1 LDIDRLTQIIEAEVR
16 KALSELA
23 NPPRQVERKKILAVF
38 TSGCACQNTALT
50 QIEQLIAADYD
61 VTAVLSPIAVE
72 LMGVQIENI
81 KGINAVL
88 TKGFAADISNMVEAA
103 EVIVVPLL
111 SRTAAAKLALGIADE
126 LALMVVMQGLITGKP
141 VIAAQ
146 NAADPQGVNCPFLA
160 TENTPPALIQLAKN
174 YLKTLASFGMK
185 LVDAAQLADVIMNK
199 PQTTVHKATTPLP
212 PLSPLIPL
220 TKGGRGVVRGT
231 AERSEYS
238 PISDKS
244 GKPLITQSVIAALAE
259 DVKTLTIPNPAIVT
273 PLAYDLA
280 KEKGIEIVVK
290 R

>member
-23 NPPRQVERKKILAVF
+23 NPPQQVERKKVLVVF
-38 TSGCACQNTALT
+38 TFGCACQNTALK
-50 QIEQLIAADYD
+50 QVEQLIAADYD
-61 VTAVLSPIAVE
+61 VTVVLSPIALE
-72 LMGVQIENI
+72 LMTENVKKI
-81 KGINAVL
+81 KGISAVL
-88 TKGFAADISNMVEAA
+88 TEGVAVDISNMVEAA

-126 LALMVVMQGLITGKP
+126 LVLMVVMQGLITGKP
-141 VIAAQ
+141 VIAAK
-146 NAADPQGVNCPFLA
+146 NAADPQDVNCPFLA

-185 LVDAAQLADVIMNK
+185 LVDVAQLADVVMNK
-199 PQTTVHKATTPLP
+199 PQTTVHKVT
-212 PLSPLIPL
+212 
-220 TKGGRGVVRGT
+220 V
-231 AERSEYS
+231 ERSEYS

-244 GKPLITQSVIAALAE
+244 GKPVITQAVIAALAE
-259 DVKTLTIPNPAIVT
+259 DVKALTISNPAIVT

-280 KEKGIEIVVK
+280 KARGIEIVAK